1 MYFTDF
7 IEEMDYARK
16 LFFELARVTNDIS
29 FYDKTLPKPPKIIG
43 KPRNALIHKKHIYFH
58 CRSMLR

>member
-1 MYFTDF
+1 MYFMDF
-7 IEEMDYARK
+7 IEEMDYSRQ
-16 LFFELARVTNDIS
+16 LFLELARVTKDIS

-43 KPRNALIHKKHIYFH
+43 KPRKATIYKKHIYFH